1 MAEISVIVP
10 VYKVEEYLS
19 KCVDSILCQSFQE
32 FNLILVDDGS
42 PDGCPAICDN
52 YAKQDKRITVIHKQ
66 NGGLSDARN
75 AGIDWA
81 MEYSC
86 STWLAFVD
94 SDDYLHVDYL
104 KTLYDAAVTES
115 ADLAICDFCRV
126 NDEENIIDENSGF
139 FNLSTSDKDVLFSCL
154 DKNWRI
160 VPAWNKLY
168 AKSLFEHFRF
178 AFKKIHED
186 EFAIYLVLWNCKK
199 AVLLNRQLYYYR
211 CRQNSIMA
219 KESPSSRMDGLEA
232 ALNQYEFC
240 LDHNLPPRHSVVGV
254 DFLNSVMELR
264 HDLTKQE
271 LERYRDL
278 KRRYAKL
285 YFGVK
290 RNHTLKRFLQYY
302 CSCFCRLAAAQYH
315 KKKNEDT

>member
-1 MAEISVIVP
+1 MAELTVIVP
-10 VYKVEEYLS
+10 VYKVESYLE
-19 KCVDSILCQSFQE
+19 KCVDSILSQSFQD
-32 FNLILVDDGS
+32 FDLVLVDDGS
-42 PDGCPAICDN
+42 PDDCPAICDD
-52 YAKQDKRITVIHKQ
+52 YAKQDKRITVIHKE

-81 MEYSC
+81 MENSR
-86 STWLAFVD
+86 SKWLAFVD
-94 SDDYLHVDYL
+94 SDDFLHEDYL
-104 KTLYDAAVTES
+104 KSLYDAAMMES

-126 NDEENIIDENSGF
+126 NDAEQSIDESSGF

-168 AKSLFEHFRF
+168 AKQMFRHMRF
-178 AFKKIHED
+178 PSKKIHED
-186 EFAIYLVLWNCKK
+186 EFVIYQVLWDCKK
-199 AVLLNRQLYYYR
+199 AVLIDQKLYYYR
-211 CRQNSIMA
+211 CRENSIMA

-240 LDHNLPPRHSVVGV
+240 LEHSLPPRHSVVDI

-264 HDLTKQE
+264 HAISAQE
-271 LERYRDL
+271 RKRYWDL

-285 YFGVK
+285 YFSVK
-290 RNHTLKRFLQYY
+290 RNHSPKRFFQYY
-302 CSCFCRLAAAQYH
+302 CNSLSRLAASHYH
-315 KKKNEDT
+315 KQKNEDN